1 MKNQIKSM
9 KNGLMKKLSNKKIT
23 MKKNSQLMGNV
34 FIYLFS
40 LIVIALILVMGYK
53 YISGTKDTMA
63 KTDLAL
69 LKNDIISDIKAISSD
84 YGSSKKVS
92 YSLPDSAELCLF
104 DLSKKDI
111 ILANLPESF
120 NPLIKD
126 SIQSNMQKNAFVAGT
141 SVFESYNAGEIE
153 IKEPYFKC
161 FKPVAGK
168 ISFVIEGAGNK
179 ALILDNN

>member
-53 YISGTKDTMA
+53 YISGTKDTME
-63 KTDLAL
+63 KTSLAL
-69 LKNDIISDIKAISSD
+69 SKNNIISDIKAISSD

-92 YSLPDSAELCLF
+92 YSLPDSVELCIF
-104 DLSKKDI
+104 DLSKKDEI
-111 ILANLPESF
+111 MAKLPESF

-126 SIQSNMQKNAFVAGT
+126 SIQGSVQKNAFVV
-141 SVFESYNAGEIE
+141 SSSIFESYNIGEIE

-161 FKPVAGK
+161 FKP
-168 ISFVIEGAGNK
+168 I
-179 ALILDNN
+179 